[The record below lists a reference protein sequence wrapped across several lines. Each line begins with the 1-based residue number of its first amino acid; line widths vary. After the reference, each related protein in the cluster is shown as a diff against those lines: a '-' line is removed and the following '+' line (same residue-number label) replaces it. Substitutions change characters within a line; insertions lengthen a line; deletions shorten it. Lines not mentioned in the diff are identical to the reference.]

1 MTSLRTALLK
11 WQGSSMR
18 KVLANLALNLYLF
31 LEKGDREMMAMLFAQ
46 RVILGKT
53 EFEQVPNKLKKPVAD
68 ILINEC
74 GLPELVTEEYGG
86 TKKVEA

>member
-1 MTSLRTALLK
+1 MPK
-11 WQGSSMR
+11 WRRSSKR

-46 RVILGKT
+46 RVILCKT